1 MAVKMNKCI
10 IVGAGEFDIDNWS
23 CEKDDYVIAADAG
36 WMILEQLGIVP
47 DLLIG
52 DMDSLD
58 ENGVEQMCI
67 RDRDSFAARV
77 SDKCETIKS
86 CANSTIKVLNRMYG
100 TQTAYNR
107 YGTNGYYYGSSGS
120 RYNAKS

>member
-58 ENGVEQMCI
+58 ENGVEPKCSY
-67 RDRDSFAARV
+67 DCRDS
-77 SDKCETIKS
+77 
-86 CANSTIKVLNRMYG
+86 
-100 TQTAYNR
+100 AYP
-107 YGTNGYYYGSSGS
+107 
-120 RYNAKS
+120 